1 MDFNIAIFR
10 LGIVVLASLFFGLV
24 RQKMH
29 KPIGFGTFI
38 FVSLGATALSVIS
51 VTVQGDNPLVLVG
64 SIVTGIGFLGAG
76 ALIRTSDKTSG
87 FTSAASIW
95 LFAIVGVVIGLGEYF
110 LGTILYGMAWVVLA
124 IDSYL
129 EKRSIG
135 AFQKRIVITT
145 NKLIPTSE
153 LDRIFST
160 AHKHKMLGIEV
171 NKGEQK
177 MTITFL
183 IEGTKADINH
193 LAKELVNQAWFASCK
208 VE

>member
-1 MDFNIAIFR
+1 MDFNIAILR
-10 LGIVVLASLFFGLV
+10 LGMVVLASLIFGLI

-95 LFAIVGVVIGLGEYF
+95 LFAIIGTVIGLGEYL
-110 LGTILYGMAWVVLA
+110 LGSILYGISWVVLA

-129 EKRSIG
+129 EKRSMG
-135 AFQKRIVITT
+135 AFQKKIVITT

-153 LDRIFST
+153 LDKLFSST
-160 AHKHKMLGIEV
+160 YKHKMLGIEV
-171 NKGEQK
+171 NKTEQR

-183 IEGTKADINH
+183 IEGTK
-193 LAKELVNQAWFASCK
+193 
-208 VE
+208 